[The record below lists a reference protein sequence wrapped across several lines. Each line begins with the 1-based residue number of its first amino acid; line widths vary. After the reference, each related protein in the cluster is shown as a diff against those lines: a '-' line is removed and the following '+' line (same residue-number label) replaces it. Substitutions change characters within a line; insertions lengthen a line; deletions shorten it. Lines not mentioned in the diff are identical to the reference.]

1 MRITGLLVTLK
12 ARTEIVAADVRR
24 RISSRPAAQTS
35 ASLPRRLLVA
45 TPSILALI
53 AFAATYETF
62 AALPEPIAG
71 WRIELVA
78 QAPAIRHPSV
88 VACAPD
94 GRVFVAEDPMD
105 ISLPK
110 ADAAEGR
117 ILCLH
122 PNGRTTVFAEKLYAV
137 FGLHYLEGK
146 LYVLHNPKFSVF
158 EDDNGVGRNRRELI
172 EQTLPDPSA
181 LNWNDHIPANFK
193 LGMDGYFY
201 AACGD
206 KGLYGARGTDGSR
219 ATLSSGGVFRI
230 RPDGSQ
236 LEVFSHGVRNI
247 LDVALNAE
255 DDLFTYDNT
264 DEHEWMG
271 RFTHMVEAGFYG
283 YPHDFIPRRPYTL
296 WMMADYGAGA
306 ACGAFS
312 YNEDAL
318 PPEYRS
324 NVFLSDFGKRQVMRV
339 RVERDGGTYR
349 AVSKEDLFP
358 DPPGD
363 FRPVGI
369 TPGADG
375 KSLYIC
381 DWNHRDEKAEVSVGR
396 LFKLTWT
403 GPDHSAPKPG
413 WYLPAATGRNFVAST
428 KDLLDGLAHPSHNVR
443 LTAQRRLADLA
454 KSPDDTGAAFKSEI
468 RNPKSE
474 ISPRDLTL
482 PVTKPLTALL
492 RDTAAPAI
500 ARSHA
505 LWALDAIDHG
515 RSARNQIITATR
527 DRDPLVRRQAIRQLG
542 QRRATETVP
551 ALARLLK
558 DPDASVRFHA
568 ATALGRIGQRA
579 AVPAL
584 LSALD
589 DPDAFTRYATF
600 TALNRIGTN
609 TPSAWPDIAAG
620 LKHRNPRVREGAR
633 FALRETYDLALLD
646 VLLPVF
652 RDARDTNARHAALEL
667 ILPLHHRPPEWK
679 GQWWAYHPALQPPPV
694 RTEPWAGMP
703 KVLAALRDGLR
714 DHDTLIRQRC
724 IRALAEANDTNSA
737 PALRDT
743 YARETNPA
751 SRAAILRALGAMKD
765 AQALPLAAREL
776 NQPTHGELTLA
787 AIAAAETLGGDD
799 ATQALV
805 TFLRSTAPSPDAL
818 ARAVTALGRLAAKS
832 ALPELE
838 PLARHASASVRAAS
852 VSALSRLRGEAALPI
867 LETALTD
874 AALEVRRAAVKSLA
888 ELKSTNAVPL
898 LLQAHADEAL
908 RPDAFAALVRTPDV
922 RALDIYLEALA
933 SKNPAQRNTAHLA
946 IRDRS
951 NDLLKL
957 IEAKAD
963 ALPAQALTELR
974 QIYAGN
980 KTAES
985 GPLFARQIKQHS
997 IEEFLD
1003 AATRLAGDPARGQK
1017 LFAEPGGVNCAAC
1030 HRVNGL
1036 GAEVGPDLSGV
1047 GTQFDRRALAES
1059 ILYPSKTVREGY
1071 QQIIIEMQDGEEY
1084 SGVIKGEAADL
1095 LTLRDSA
1102 GREHKLPRSQVKTR
1116 RHSVLSLMPEGLHAA
1131 LTLEEFA
1138 DLISYLASL
1147 KSQPPGAAP

>member
-1 MRITGLLVTLK
+1 MSHARNAGHRI
-12 ARTEIVAADVRR
+12 I
-24 RISSRPAAQTS
+24 
-35 ASLPRRLLVA
+35 RLIA
-45 TPSILALI
+45 LALI
-53 AFAATYETF
+53 LWP
-62 AALPEPIAG
+62 ALPVNSARAASPLPKTLPN
-71 WRIELVA
+71 WRIELIA
-78 QAPAIRHPSV
+78 EAPRVKHPSV

-137 FGLHYLEGK
+137 FGLQYLEGK

-206 KGLYGARGTDGSR
+206 KGLHGARGTDGSR
-219 ATLSSGGVFRI
+219 ATLSTGGIFRI

-306 ACGAFS
+306 ACGAFAN
-312 YNEDAL
+312 NEDAL
-318 PPEYRS
+318 PPGYRG
-324 NVFLSDFGKRQVMRV
+324 NVFISDFGKRQVMRV

-349 AVSKEDLFP
+349 AVSKEDMFP

-369 TPGADG
+369 TPAPDG

-381 DWNHRDEKAEVSVGR
+381 DWQHRDEKAEVSVGR

-403 GPDHSAPKPG
+403 GPDHSTPKPA
-413 WYLPAATGRNFVAST
+413 WYLPAASGRSFVAST
-428 KDLLDGLAHPSHNVR
+428 KDLTDGLAHPSHNVR

-454 KSPDDTGAAFKSEI
+454 KSPDDTGAALKSEI
-468 RNPKSE
+468 RNLKSE
-474 ISPRDLTL
+474 ISPRDRTS
-482 PVTKPLTALL
+482 PVAKPLTALL
-492 RDTAAPAI
+492 RNSSAPAQS
-500 ARSHA
+500 RTHA

-515 RSARNQIITATR
+515 RSARNQIITAATG
-527 DRDPLVRRQAIRQLG
+527 RDPLVRRQAIRQLG
-542 QRRATETVP
+542 QRRATEAVP
-551 ALARLLK
+551 ALAKLLK

-579 AVPAL
+579 SVPAL

-589 DPDAFTRYATF
+589 DPDAFARYATF
-600 TALNRIGTN
+600 TALNRTGTN
-609 TPSAWPDIAAG
+609 TPSAWSDIAAG
-620 LKHRNPRVREGAR
+620 LKHRTPRLREGTQ
-633 FALRETYDLALLD
+633 FALRETYDPSLVITLASLAGNQRNSTELRL
-646 VLLPVF
+646 V
-652 RDARDTNARHAALEL
+652 ALEL
-667 ILPLHHRPPEWK
+667 IAPLHHRQPEWK
-679 GQWWAYHPALQPPPV
+679 GQWWAYHPALQPPPA
-694 RTEPWAGMP
+694 RTETWTGTPLILMT
-703 KVLAALRDGLR
+703 LLNGLEA
-714 DHDTLIRQRC
+714 HDPRIRRTS
-724 IRALAEANDTNSA
+724 IAALAEANDTNA
-737 PALRDT
+737 TPALRAAYNIEAD
-743 YARETNPA
+743 PA

-765 AQALPLAAREL
+765 VQALPLAAREL
-776 NQPTHGELTLA
+776 NTPGDAALTLA
-787 AIAAAETLGGDD
+787 AVAAAETLGGDD
-799 ATQALV
+799 AAQALI
-805 TFLRSTAPSPDAL
+805 TFLRSPAPSPDAL
-818 ARAVTALGRLAAKS
+818 ARAVTALGQLAAKF
-832 ALPELE
+832 ALPDLE
-838 PLARHASASVRAAS
+838 PLARHASAPVRAAS
-852 VSALSRLRGEAALPI
+852 VSALSRLRGEAALPV
-867 LETALTD
+867 LKTALDDGT
-874 AALEVRRAAVKSLA
+874 LEVRRAAVKSLA

-898 LLQAHADEAL
+898 LLKAHADAAL
-908 RPDAFAALVRTPDV
+908 RADAFAALARTPDL

-985 GPLFARQIKQHS
+985 GPLFARQIQQHS
-997 IEEFLD
+997 LEEYLD
-1003 AATRLAGDPARGQK
+1003 AATRPAGDPARGQK

-1030 HRVNGL
+1030 HRVNGQ
-1036 GAEVGPDLSGV
+1036 GAEVGPDLSGA

-1084 SGVIKGEAADL
+1084 SGVIKGETADL

-1102 GREHKLPRSQVKTR
+1102 GREHKLARRDVKTR
-1116 RHSVLSLMPEGLHAA
+1116 RNSALSLMPEGLHAA

-1147 KSQPPGAAP
+1147 KSQSPGAAP

>member
-1 MRITGLLVTLK
+1 MIK
-12 ARTEIVAADVRR
+12 VAGILMVLCALATVRR
-24 RISSRPAAQTS
+24 AP
-35 ASLPRRLLVA
+35 
-45 TPSILALI
+45 
-53 AFAATYETF
+53 
-62 AALPEPIAG
+62 AALPQTLPN
-71 WRIELVA
+71 WRIELIA
-78 QAPAIRHPSV
+78 EAPRIRHPAV

-110 ADAAEGR
+110 ADASEGR

-122 PNGRTTVFAEKLYAV
+122 PDGRTTVFAEKLYAV
-137 FGLHYLEGK
+137 FGLQYLEGK

-158 EDDNGVGRNRRELI
+158 EDDNGVGHNRRELI

-264 DEHEWMG
+264 DEHDWMG

-306 ACGAFS
+306 ACGAFAN
-312 YNEDAL
+312 NEDAL
-318 PPEYRS
+318 PPEYRG

-369 TPGADG
+369 TPAPDG

-381 DWNHRDEKAEVSVGR
+381 DWQHRDEKAEVSVGR

-413 WYLPAATGRNFVAST
+413 WYLPAASGRSFVAST

-443 LTAQRRLADLA
+443 LTAQRRLVDAVNQKPA
-454 KSPDDTGAAFKSEI
+454 REPFSTSEI
-468 RNPKSE
+468 TDRRSQITRSPILSE
-474 ISPRDLTL
+474 TTRRLT
-482 PVTKPLTALL
+482 TLL
-492 RDTAAPAI
+492 RDTSVPAA
-500 ARSHA
+500 ARIHA

-515 RSARNQIITATR
+515 RSARNQIFAATT

-542 QRRATETVP
+542 QRRVTEAVP
-551 ALARLLK
+551 ALAKLLK

-568 ATALGRIGQRA
+568 ATALGHIGQRA

-584 LSALD
+584 LSALGETD
-589 DPDAFTRYATF
+589 VFARYAAF
-600 TALNRIGTN
+600 TALTRTGTN
-609 TPSAWPDIAAG
+609 TPSAWSDIAAG
-620 LKHRNPRVREGAR
+620 LKHRNPRVREGAQ
-633 FALRETYDLALLD
+633 FALRDTYDPWLVIPLASLAGNQRNSTELRL
-646 VLLPVF
+646 V
-652 RDARDTNARHAALEL
+652 ALEL
-667 ILPLHHRPPEWK
+667 IAPLHHRQPEWK
-679 GQWWAYHPALQPPPV
+679 GQWWAYHPALQPPPA
-694 RTEPWAGMP
+694 RTETWTGTPLILMT
-703 KVLAALRDGLR
+703 LLNGLEA
-714 DHDTLIRQRC
+714 HDPRIRRTS
-724 IRALAEANDTNSA
+724 IAALAEASDTNTT
-737 PALRDT
+737 PALRAA
-743 YARETNPA
+743 YNIETDPA
-751 SRAAILRALGAMKD
+751 SRAAILRALGTMKD

-787 AIAAAETLGGDD
+787 AIAAAETLGGDT
-799 ATQALV
+799 ATQSLI

-818 ARAVTALGRLAAKS
+818 ASAVTALGQLAAKF
-832 ALPELE
+832 ALPDLE

-867 LETALTD
+867 LELALTD
-874 AALEVRRAAVKSLA
+874 DAPAVRRAAVKSLA

-908 RPDAFAALVRTPDV
+908 RPDAFAALARTPDL

-957 IEAKAD
+957 IEAKAG

-980 KTAES
+980 KPAES

-997 IEEFLD
+997 LEEYLN

-1071 QQIIIEMQDGEEY
+1071 QQIIIEMKDGEEY
-1084 SGVIKGEAADL
+1084 SGVIKGETPDL

-1102 GREHKLPRSQVKTR
+1102 GREQKLARRDVKAR
-1116 RHSVLSLMPEGLHAA
+1116 RNSALSLMPEGLHAA

-1138 DLISYLASL
+1138 DLIRYLASL